1 MAINNVVLVG
11 RLTKDVELRATPSG
25 ANVCNF
31 TLAVDD
37 YNGKEN
43 IAYFVECVAWNK
55 QAEFISNY
63 CKKGHLVGVTGK
75 LTTRSYDRK
84 DGTKAY
90 VTEVLC
96 NNVQSFQ
103 PKSDEQNSV
112 KEKVVEEDNSLTFL
126 PEDLPF

>member
-55 QAEFISNY
+55 QAEFLNNY

-75 LTTRSYDRK
+75 ITTRTYERK
-84 DGTKAY
+84 DGNKAY

-96 NNVQSFQ
+96 NQVQSFQ
-103 PKSDEQNSV
+103 PKSDEQNAV
-112 KEKVVEEDNSLTFL
+112 KEKEVEEEPLSYDDD
-126 PEDLPF
+126 DLPF